1 MKKFLYG
8 ISALLGLTIVA
19 ALIVPGLI
27 DWDRYRDQ
35 IIARASQELGRDL
48 SVDGNISMSILPIPA
63 FSVTG
68 IRVANLEGAGTRE
81 MVQLKS
87 LNVQVALLPL
97 LAGSIEVTRIVLVE
111 PEIILERL
119 LDGRANW
126 SLVDPKVAG
135 PSPEGVKT
143 FLKFLLTK
151 SSFKMVL

>member
-48 SVDGNISMSILPIPA
+48 SIDGNISLSILPIPT

-87 LNVQVALLPL
+87 LNVQVAL
-97 LAGSIEVTRIVLVE
+97 
-111 PEIILERL
+111 
-119 LDGRANW
+119 
-126 SLVDPKVAG
+126 
-135 PSPEGVKT
+135 
-143 FLKFLLTK
+143 
-151 SSFKMVL
+151 

>member
-119 LDGRANW
+119 LAGRANW
-126 SLVDPKVAG
+126 SLVDPKVA
-135 PSPEGVKT
+135 
-143 FLKFLLTK
+143 
-151 SSFKMVL
+151 